1 MTKNLKDA
9 IKDRCSYYQLQNN
22 SPISDKEIQ
31 SIVEHVTLY
40 ASSAFNS
47 QTDRVVVLLGEN
59 HTKLWE
65 ITKEELKKVSKSEKA
80 FKTTEAKVDSAFDA
94 GYGTILFFEE

>member
-31 SIVEHVTLY
+31 SIVEHVI
-40 ASSAFNS
+40 
-47 QTDRVVVLLGEN
+47 LLSIRKQIEWWFYWGR
-59 HTKLWE
+59 
-65 ITKEELKKVSKSEKA
+65 ITP
-80 FKTTEAKVDSAFDA
+80 
-94 GYGTILFFEE
+94 